1 MSTMYDLPDLLHQ
14 RAMCDAKG
22 INVWKSRA
30 PRRCILCWEHYSQY
44 RRECPVCHW
53 LIAPGC
59 YPKKCWSD
67 ELNHCRAC
75 HDLMELWK
83 HSCCKMQYLQYH
95 YGTCEPDR
103 SQPTVHNC
111 PSNLPGAIQSKIMAY
126 VFPIKN
132 FLWSN
137 FNRQELMKIKQM
149 GSTNLMDAIVATKGS
164 STSNCPSGLEGKH
177 DDLSGHLGA

>member
-1 MSTMYDLPDLLHQ
+1 MSFRDPINQRKATMSTQHIPKTHLTGIEWA
-14 RAMCDAKG
+14 RSEAKD
-22 INVWKSRA
+22 INVWKTRV
-30 PRRCILCWEHYSQY
+30 PRRCSLCEKHSSKY

-83 HSCCKMQYLQYH
+83 HSCCKMQYLYYH

-103 SQPTVHNC
+103 PQPTVHNC
-111 PSNLPGAIQSKIMAY
+111 PVNLPVAIQVKIMAY
-126 VFPIKN
+126 DFP
-132 FLWSN
+132 
-137 FNRQELMKIKQM
+137 
-149 GSTNLMDAIVATKGS
+149 TKTFFGQ
-164 STSNCPSGLEGKH
+164 TSITMN
-177 DDLSGHLGA
+177 